1 MPAYYLE
8 ALTVT
13 LGLLLLMAEAFV
25 PSKSKA
31 WVGVFAAI
39 GLGSILIL
47 TFFAIGPQ
55 YGVMLGAYQVD
66 GVTQFLPKSPKA
78 WHSWPLWNFYQFDSV
93 ARFYKIFALVT
104 TILVVLMSVDYRK
117 ILARYTDHPGSEN
130 GTGEFYALPVFACAG
145 MMWLAS
151 AKDLAGAFVALE
163 LVTVTFYVLV
173 AYMRRNVGSLEAGV
187 KYLILGALS
196 TGFLV
201 YGIAWVYGTIG
212 TMNLEGI
219 AQALSPVVF
228 EGYIGTNAVIPAPAQ
243 VADNITI
250 PLDFIRVVPAASL
263 PALLFGIALV
273 MVGLAFKIG
282 AVPMQVWIPDVYQG
296 APTPVTA
303 FLSVG
308 SKAAGFILLVRF
320 LEPFLASDLTR
331 GPVLKLLIIL
341 SIATLLFGNLAAI
354 PQTNF
359 KRLLAYSSIAHA
371 GFLLLALAAGTAGS
385 EAALG
390 SVQVVSL
397 YLATYL
403 FMTLGV
409 FFVLAQVRIQRDG
422 EDITDFNG
430 LGKTNPMLAMAL
442 TILLAALAGVPLTAG
457 FIGKFFVFS
466 LAVDAA
472 LWAGVGVAFIAA
484 AAGFYYYLKV
494 VRAMWWSDP
503 GDRAAVTLPSIS
515 KACVAL
521 LTVAT
526 LVFGVWPQP
535 ILMLLK

>member
-8 ALTVT
+8 AFTVT
-13 LGLLLLMAEAFV
+13 LGLILLMAEAFV

-39 GLGSILIL
+39 GLGGVLIL
-47 TFFAIGPQ
+47 TFFAIGPDAKP
-55 YGVMLGAYQVD
+55 MSEWA
-66 GVTQFLPKSPKA
+66 K
-78 WHSWPLWNFYQFDSV
+78 WPLWNFYQFDSL
-93 ARFYKIFALVT
+93 ARFYKGFALIT
-104 TILVVLMSVDYRK
+104 TLLVVLMSIDYRK

-151 AKDLAGAFVALE
+151 AKDLAFAFVALE
-163 LVTVTFYVLV
+163 LITVTFYILV

-201 YGIAWVYGTIG
+201 YGIAWVYGTTG
-212 TMNLEGI
+212 TMSLLQMESSI
-219 AQALSPVVF
+219 SHLQSPV
-228 EGYIGTNAVIPAPAQ
+228 P
-243 VADNITI
+243 
-250 PLDFIRVVPAASL
+250 
-263 PALLFGIALV
+263 LLFGIALV

-282 AVPMQVWIPDVYQG
+282 AVPMHIWIPDVYQG

-308 SKAAGFILLVRF
+308 SKAAGFILLMRF
-320 LEPFLASDLTR
+320 LDPFLANELTR

-341 SIATLLFGNLAAI
+341 AIATLLLGNLAAI

-359 KRLLAYSSIAHA
+359 KRLLGYSSIAHA
-371 GFLLLALAAGTAGS
+371 GFLLLALAAGSGETETS
-385 EAALG
+385 LG

-403 FMTLGV
+403 IMTLGV
-409 FFVLAQVRIQRDG
+409 FFILAQVRIQRDG
-422 EDITDFNG
+422 EAISDFNG
-430 LGKTNPMLAMAL
+430 LGKTNPALATSL

-457 FIGKFFVFS
+457 FIGKFFVFQ
-466 LAVDAA
+466 LAVESG
-472 LWAGVGVAFIAA
+472 LWAGIGVAFIAA

-494 VRAMWWSDP
+494 VRAMWWVPP
-503 GDRAAVTLPSIS
+503 GDRPAVTLPPIS
-515 KACVAL
+515 LACIT
-521 LTVAT
+521 LTTAAT
-526 LVFGVWPQP
+526 IIFGIWPQP
-535 ILMLLK
+535 ILCLLQ

>member
-8 ALTVT
+8 ALTVA
-13 LGLLLLMAEAFV
+13 LGLILLMAEAFV
-25 PSKSKA
+25 PTKSKA
-31 WVGVFAAI
+31 WIGISAAL
-39 GLGSILIL
+39 GLGAVLVL
-47 TFFAIGPQ
+47 TTLAIGPD
-55 YGVMLGAYQVD
+55 AKPD
-66 GVTQFLPKSPKA
+66 AA
-78 WHSWPLWNFYQFDSV
+78 WAKWPLWNFYQFDPL
-93 ARFYKIFALVT
+93 ARFYKIFALVAT
-104 TILVVLMSVDYRK
+104 VFIVLLSVDYRK
-117 ILARYTDHPGSEN
+117 ILARFTDHPGSEN

-163 LVTVTFYVLV
+163 LVTVTFYILV

-201 YGIAWVYGTIG
+201 DGIDWVYGATE
-212 TMNLEGI
+212 TMSLSEISNLKSQI
-219 AQALSPVVF
+219 SNP
-228 EGYIGTNAVIPAPAQ
+228 T
-243 VADNITI
+243 
-250 PLDFIRVVPAASL
+250 
-263 PALLFGIALV
+263 ALLFGIALV
-273 MVGLAFKIG
+273 MVGLGFKIG

-296 APTPVTA
+296 APTPTTA

-308 SKAAGFILLVRF
+308 SKAAGFILMIRF

-371 GFLLLALAAGTAGS
+371 GFLLLALASGASGS
-385 EAALG
+385 AEGLG
-390 SVQVVSL
+390 SAQVVSL

-403 FMTLGV
+403 IMTLGV

-422 EDITDFNG
+422 ESITDFNG
-430 LGKTNPMLAMAL
+430 LGQSNPILALAL
-442 TILLAALAGVPLTAG
+442 TVLLAALAGVPLTAG

-466 LAVDAA
+466 LAVKAG

-494 VRAMWWSDP
+494 VSAMWWTGPADNS
-503 GDRAAVTLPSIS
+503 AVSLPLIS
-515 KACVAL
+515 KACVTL
-521 LTVAT
+521 LTAAT
-526 LVFGVWPQP
+526 LVFGIWPQP
-535 ILMLLK
+535 ILALLR